1 VPQETQTPVATVDLK
16 RYRCDFFR
24 QRPKAPVQCSFVATT
39 ADIADWSTV
48 PKKAAS
54 DLRNFQRPEMPEH
67 VIEITEFFE
76 KFEDNSSPSAIVL
89 GFRGAIQTLNEKGEP
104 FDINSLASGQFV
116 PGYICIPCIEVPP
129 LNSIEEKR
137 QALHSLIKMIP
148 KTTEAK
154 GAA

>member
-1 VPQETQTPVATVDLK
+1 MTDEKLAGVEVVPK

-67 VIEITEFFE
+67 VEEITEFFE
-76 KFEDNSSPSAIVL
+76 KFEDNSSPSAVVL
-89 GFRGAIQTLNEKGEP
+89 GFRGKVITLNEKAEP
-104 FDINSLASGQFV
+104 FDINTLKSGDFV
-116 PGYICIPCIEVPP
+116 AGYIEIPSIQLPA
-129 LNSIEEKR
+129 LNSIDEKR
-137 QALHSLIKMIP
+137 IALRQLVKLIP
-148 KTTEAK
+148 ASTQK
-154 GAA
+154 GG

>member
-1 VPQETQTPVATVDLK
+1 MANENVEVVHI

-24 QRPKAPVQCSFVATT
+24 QRPKAPIQCSFVATT

-67 VIEITEFFE
+67 VEEISEFFE

-89 GFRGAIQTLNEKGEP
+89 GFRGTVKTLNEKAEP
-104 FDINSLASGQFV
+104 FDINTLKSGEFV
-116 PGYICIPCIEVPP
+116 AGYIEIPSIQLPTM
-129 LNSIEEKR
+129 NSIEEKR
-137 QALHSLIKMIP
+137 AALRQLVKLIP
-148 KTTEAK
+148 ATVGTK
-154 GAA
+154 GQT